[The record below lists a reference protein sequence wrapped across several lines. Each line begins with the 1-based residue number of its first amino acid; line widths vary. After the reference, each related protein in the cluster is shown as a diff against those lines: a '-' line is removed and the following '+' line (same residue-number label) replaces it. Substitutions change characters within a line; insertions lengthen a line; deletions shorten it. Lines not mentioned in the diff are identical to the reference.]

1 MSPDEPRVGPA
12 GADVP
17 SSDPNRL
24 RPPAPGDGH
33 HDAAPGPEPV
43 QGVRAVLVQIPYLLV
58 MLGVLA
64 AALLVMFDRWRRGS
78 FVFGTALL
86 VGALL
91 RAFIPAS
98 QAGLLQVRGK
108 LFDVSVMATVGGVML
123 WLATSIDSLGT
134 D

>member
-1 MSPDEPRVGPA
+1 MSPDEPHAGPSP
-12 GADVP
+12 ADLP
-17 SSDPNRL
+17 SSDPNRP
-24 RPPAPGDGH
+24 RPLPADDGR
-33 HDAAPGPEPV
+33 HDAEPVPEQV

-78 FVFGTALL
+78 FVFGAALL

-91 RAFIPAS
+91 RAFIPS
-98 QAGLLQVRGK
+98 SRAGLLQVRGK